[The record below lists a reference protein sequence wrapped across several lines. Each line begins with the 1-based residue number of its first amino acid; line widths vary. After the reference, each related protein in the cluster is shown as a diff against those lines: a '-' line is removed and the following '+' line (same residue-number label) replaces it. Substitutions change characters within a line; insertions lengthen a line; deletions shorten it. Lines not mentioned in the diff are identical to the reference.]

1 MWELCQEDQPDVTLL
16 LIELGMSATQKSR
29 VTGITMLHR
38 WAASANPAATSII
51 KLILAKGADVKAPNK
66 QGISLHGCRWINF
79 Q

>member
-16 LIELGMSATQKSR
+16 LIELGMNVTQKSR

-51 KLILAKGADVKAPNK
+51 ELILAKGADVKAPNK